1 MKNYQMNSNTKA
13 DIFMSELKMKVK
25 QESRYKIRKGYNI
38 EQESSPNPENLLTFP
53 LTMKVS
59 KLYPYL

>member
-1 MKNYQMNSNTKA
+1 MHSNTKA
-13 DIFMSELKMKVK
+13 DKFMAGLSTKVK
-25 QESRYKIRKGYNI
+25 MESRYKIRKGYNI

-59 KLYPYL
+59 TLYPYI